1 VPDARVYP
9 GPPLTGSA
17 IVLDKF
23 WEAAGGGL
31 AGRVAGLGWPA
42 VLFWLGGL
50 LAWAGGHGGLHRLST
65 LTGWL
70 GRQST
75 PTQFAAILGV
85 LAAVAGTAGLVDR
98 LTLPALRLLEGYWPE
113 WLGGL
118 RRRLVA
124 RVDRRAA
131 REDKAWQKLAPDAL
145 ERTATADQLIA
156 FARLDQ
162 RRRHR
167 PSNPAQRL
175 PTRIGN
181 ILRAGECWPTDKYGL
196 DAVGAALNQAVAVA
210 LWGLLFCIFAGWYFL
225 ALPIGL
231 GVALSAV
238 ALWAPPRAE
247 IFADLV
253 ESAFDL
259 YRVALYRQLRW
270 PLPDNPA
277 EELAR
282 GQELTAYLWR
292 GSDTPYPHFTPPG
305 ES

>member
-1 VPDARVYP
+1 M
-9 GPPLTGSA
+9 
-17 IVLDKF
+17 
-23 WEAAGGGL
+23 
-31 AGRVAGLGWPA
+31 
-42 VLFWLGGL
+42 
-50 LAWAGGHGGLHRLST
+50 
-65 LTGWL
+65 
-70 GRQST
+70 
-75 PTQFAAILGV
+75 
-85 LAAVAGTAGLVDR
+85 
-98 LTLPALRLLEGYWPE
+98 
-113 WLGGL
+113 
-118 RRRLVA
+118 
-124 RVDRRAA
+124 DRRAA
-131 REDKAWQKLAPDAL
+131 REDKAWQKLAPDVL

-162 RRRHR
+162 RRRLR

-196 DAVGAALNQAVAVA
+196 DAVAVWPRLWLVLPDTTRRELIAARAALNQAVAVA

-238 ALWAPPRAE
+238 AFWAPPRAE

-259 YRVALYRQLRW
+259 QRVALYRQLRW

-277 EELAR
+277 EEPAR
-282 GQELTAYLWR
+282 GRELTAYLWR
-292 GSDTPYPHFTPPG
+292 GSDTHYPHFTPPG